1 MPRVSPAKNT
11 HGTRGAKATDM
22 TDTRERDILVA
33 SNEYAYVQD
42 LTKGDIVLYVGPTK
56 ISLSNTERLVDYQH
70 GRFVPIRSE
79 EGAAVAMLCNA
90 TSSQYI
96 VLENPPKDP
105 NVKPTKGNNSAVELR
120 IGRKIVVP
128 GPVSF
133 PLWPGQ
139 RARVV
144 DGHALREDEYLVVR
158 VYDDGHTLPIGSE
171 IIVRG
176 TDTSFY
182 IPETGLEVLPG
193 KGNQYVNKAWRLRKG
208 SGLHLRVA
216 KSFVAEP
223 GEAIPAG
230 SYEAGQDIFLA
241 DGEGFFFPTPN
252 VEVVC
257 DVSSIP
263 LGEREGV
270 YVRDIATGRITTVTG
285 PINFLP
291 DPTRVVVVPRS
302 LDDARCDLY
311 GASHDR
317 DEARALTVYV
327 PSSFAVLVT
336 AKGKREVVRGPQT
349 RVLDYDEDLEVL
361 ELSTGK
367 PKTSERTLRTCF
379 LQTDGN
385 KVSDVLQLK
394 TADHNEIAVAV
405 SYRVSFVGLDHS
417 ERWFNVKDYVG
428 LLCDHA
434 GSLLRAAVRACSIE
448 AFYQNST
455 DILRTAILGEK
466 KEGEPRVGRHFE
478 ENGMWIYDVEVLDV
492 RILDPEVQVL
502 IGGAQR
508 DAIVADVMR
517 RQELLRL
524 ETERLKEQVRRAI
537 CDEQAQTMTAEEAR
551 VEKKR
556 AVDLATAESAAAVTA
571 VADAARMAVR
581 EREQDLERRIL
592 EARVVAFRDQ
602 MAALSPELVAT
613 LKTLGHQALV
623 AELSKNASPLA
634 ILGGESVTEVVERLL
649 GALPIGASSTV
660 AAIVKSKNGTK
671 ESAQEVGKTGR

>member
-1 MPRVSPAKNT
+1 
-11 HGTRGAKATDM
+11 M

-70 GRFVPIRSE
+70 GRFVPIRAE
-79 EGAAVAMLCNA
+79 EGAAVAMLCAA

-105 NVKPTKGNNSAVELR
+105 NVKPTKGNNSAVDLLM
-120 IGRKIVVP
+120 GRKVVVP
-128 GPVSF
+128 GPASF

-158 VYDDGHTLPIGSE
+158 VYDDEAAERSEPIGTE
-171 IIVRG
+171 IVVRG

-182 IPETGLEVLPG
+182 IPTTGLEVLLG
-193 KGNQYVNKAWRLRKG
+193 KGSYVHKARRLREG
-208 SGLHLRVA
+208 SGLHLRVV
-216 KSFVAEP
+216 KSFEATTRD
-223 GEAIPAG
+223 GTAIPPG
-230 SYEAGQDIFLA
+230 SYAAGQDIFLEE
-241 DGEGFFFPTPN
+241 GEGFFFPTASIEI
-252 VEVVC
+252 VGEVAA
-257 DVSSIP
+257 IP

-285 PINFLP
+285 PINYLP
-291 DPTRVVVVPRS
+291 DPTRVQIIARS

-311 GASHDR
+311 NVAHDR
-317 DEARALTVYV
+317 DLVRALSVYV
-327 PSSFAVLVT
+327 PSGFAVLVT
-336 AKGKREVVRGPQT
+336 AKDQRKVMRGPQT
-349 RVLDYDEDLEVL
+349 CVLDYDEDLEVL

-367 PKTSERTLRTCF
+367 PKSSEHTLRTCF

-385 KVSDVLQLK
+385 KVSDVLRLK
-394 TADHNEIAVAV
+394 TADHNEIEVTV
-405 SYRVSFVGLDHS
+405 SYRVSFVGLEHA
-417 ERWFNVKDYVG
+417 ERWFNVTDYVG

-434 GSLLRAAVRACSIE
+434 GSLLRAAVHASSIE

-455 DILRTAILGEK
+455 EILRMAILGEK
-466 KEGEPRVGRHFE
+466 REGEPRPGRHFE

-502 IGGAQR
+502 IGGAQH

-524 ETERLKEQVRRAI
+524 ENERLKEQVRRAI
-537 CDEQAQTMTAEEAR
+537 CDEQAQTMASERER

-556 AVDLATAESAAAVTA
+556 AVDLATAESAAAVAA
-571 VADAARMAVR
+571 VADGSRMAAR
-581 EREQDLERRIL
+581 EREQDLERKML
-592 EARVVAFRDQ
+592 EARVSAFRDQ
-602 MAALSPELVAT
+602 MGALAPELIAT
-613 LKTLGHQALV
+613 LKTLGHQTLAM
-623 AELSKNASPLA
+623 ELSKNASPLA
-634 ILGGESVTEVVERLL
+634 ILGGESVTDVVERLL
-649 GALPIGASSTV
+649 GALPLGASSSV
-660 AAIVKSKNGTK
+660 GALVKAKNGTR
-671 ESAQEVGKTGR
+671 EQEGGKTGR

>member
-1 MPRVSPAKNT
+1 
-11 HGTRGAKATDM
+11 M

-70 GRFVPIRSE
+70 GRFLPIRAD
-79 EGAAVAMLCNA
+79 EGNAVATFVSA

-105 NVKPTKGNNSAVELR
+105 NVRPVKGNNSAVELR
-120 IGRKIVVP
+120 IGRKVVEA
-128 GPVSF
+128 GPASF

-144 DGHALREDEYLVVR
+144 DGHSLREDEYLVVR
-158 VYDDGHTLPIGSE
+158 VYETNEVTRYPIGTE
-171 IIVRG
+171 TIVRG

-182 IPETGLEVLPG
+182 IPTTGLEVVATQSG
-193 KGNQYVNKAWRLRKG
+193 YVRKARRLRRGK
-208 SGLHLRVA
+208 GLHLRVV
-216 KSFVAEP
+216 KSFDAVE
-223 GEAIPAG
+223 GDTIPLG
-230 SYEAGQDIFLA
+230 HYEAGQDIFIA
-241 DGEGFFFPTPN
+241 DREGFFFPTAS
-252 VEVVC
+252 VEI
-257 DVSSIP
+257 VSEIAAIP

-270 YVRDIATGRITTVTG
+270 YAREIASGRIATVTG
-285 PINFLP
+285 PINYLP
-291 DPTRVVVVPRS
+291 DPTRVEIVARMV
-302 LDDARCDLY
+302 DDERAELY
-311 GASHDR
+311 GVPQDR
-317 DEARALTVYV
+317 DATRALSIHV

-336 AKGKREVVRGPQT
+336 AKNKREVVRGPQT

-367 PKTSERTLRTCF
+367 PKSQERTLRTCF

-385 KVSDVLQLK
+385 KVSDVLRVK
-394 TADHNEIAVAV
+394 TADHNEVEVVV
-405 SYRVSFVGLDHS
+405 SYRVSFVGLDHA

-434 GSLLRAAVRACSIE
+434 GSLLRAAARACSIE

-455 DILRTAILGEK
+455 DVLRSAILGEK
-466 KEGEPRVGRHFE
+466 REGEPRPGRHFE

-508 DAIVADVMR
+508 NAIVADVSR

-537 CDEQAQTMTAEEAR
+537 CDEQAQTMVAEQAR

-556 AVDLATAESAAAVTA
+556 AVDLATAESAAAVSG
-571 VADAARMAVR
+571 VSDAARLACK
-581 EREQDLERRIL
+581 ERENEVERKML
-592 EARVVAFRDQ
+592 EARVAAFREQ
-602 MAALSPELVAT
+602 MAALAPELVST
-613 LKTLGHQALV
+613 LKTLGHQQLA
-623 AELSKNASPLA
+623 AELTKSASPLA
-634 ILGGESVTEVVERLL
+634 ILGGESVTDVVERLL
-649 GALPIGASSTV
+649 GSLPIGADATL
-660 AAIVKSKNGTK
+660 KQLLPPKNG
-671 ESAQEVGKTGR
+671 AKTAKT

>member
-1 MPRVSPAKNT
+1 
-11 HGTRGAKATDM
+11 M

-56 ISLSNTERLVDYQH
+56 ISLSNTERLVDYQN
-70 GRFVPIRSE
+70 GRFLPIRAD
-79 EGAAVAMLCNA
+79 EGNAVATFVSA

-105 NVKPTKGNNSAVELR
+105 GVKPVKGNNSAVELR
-120 IGRKIVVP
+120 IGRKVVVP
-128 GPVSF
+128 GPSSF

-144 DGHALREDEYLVVR
+144 DGHSLREDEYLIVR
-158 VYDDGHTLPIGSE
+158 VYETNEVTQHPIGTE
-171 IIVRG
+171 TIVRG

-182 IPETGLEVLPG
+182 VPTTGLEAVATQSG
-193 KGNQYVNKAWRLRKG
+193 YVRKARRLRRGK
-208 SGLHLRVA
+208 GLHLRVV
-216 KSFVAEP
+216 KSFDVAVGDVP
-223 GEAIPAG
+223 LRG
-230 SYEAGQDIFLA
+230 SVDAVEGDTLPLGHYEAGQDIFIA
-241 DGEGFFFPTPN
+241 DREGFFFPTAS
-252 VEVVC
+252 VEVV
-257 DVSSIP
+257 SEISAIP

-270 YVRDIATGRITTVTG
+270 YARDIASGRIETVTG
-285 PINFLP
+285 PINYLP
-291 DPTRVVVVPRS
+291 DPTRVEIVARS
-302 LDDARCDLY
+302 IDDDRADLY
-311 GASHDR
+311 GVPRDR
-317 DEARALTVYV
+317 DVTRALSIHV

-336 AKGKREVVRGPQT
+336 AKNKREVVRGPQT

-367 PKTSERTLRTCF
+367 PKSQERTLRTCF

-385 KVSDVLQLK
+385 KVSDVLRVK
-394 TADHNEIAVAV
+394 TGDHNEVEVVV
-405 SYRVSFVGLDHS
+405 SYRVSFVGLEHA

-434 GSLLRAAVRACSIE
+434 GSLLRAAARACSIE

-455 DILRTAILGEK
+455 DVLRSAILGEK
-466 KEGEPRVGRHFE
+466 REGEPRPGRHFE

-508 DAIVADVMR
+508 NAIVADVSR

-537 CDEQAQTMTAEEAR
+537 CDEQAQTMVAEQAR

-556 AVDLATAESAAAVTA
+556 AVDLATAESAAAV
-571 VADAARMAVR
+571 VGVSDAARIASK
-581 EREQDLERRIL
+581 ERENEVERKML
-592 EARVVAFRDQ
+592 DARVAAFREQ
-602 MAALSPELVAT
+602 MAALAPELVST
-613 LKTLGHQALV
+613 LKTLGHQQLAM
-623 AELSKNASPLA
+623 ELTKSASPLA
-634 ILGGESVTEVVERLL
+634 ILGGESVTDVVERLL
-649 GALPIGASSTV
+649 GALPIGADATL
-660 AAIVKSKNGTK
+660 KQLLPPKNGRSEK
-671 ESAQEVGKTGR
+671 AAKT

>member
-1 MPRVSPAKNT
+1 
-11 HGTRGAKATDM
+11 M

-70 GRFVPIRSE
+70 GRFVPIRAD
-79 EGAAVAMLCNA
+79 EGSAVATFVTA

-120 IGRKIVVP
+120 IGRKVVVP
-128 GPVSF
+128 GPASF

-158 VYDDGHTLPIGSE
+158 VYDEGLEQPIGTE
-171 IIVRG
+171 MIVRG

-182 IPETGLEVLPG
+182 VPSTGLEVVPVQNG
-193 KGNQYVNKAWRLRKG
+193 YVRKARRLRRGK
-208 SGLHLRVA
+208 GLHLRVV
-216 KSFVAEP
+216 KSFDARE
-223 GEAIPAG
+223 GDAIPAG
-230 SYEAGQDIFLA
+230 HYEAGQDIFIA
-241 DGEGFFFPTPN
+241 DREGFFFPTAS
-252 VEVVC
+252 VEVV
-257 DVSSIP
+257 SEIAAIP

-270 YVRDIATGRITTVTG
+270 YAREIASGRIATVTG
-285 PINFLP
+285 PINYLP
-291 DPTRVVVVPRS
+291 DPTRMEIVARAI
-302 LDDARCDLY
+302 DDDHADLY
-311 GASHDR
+311 GIPRDR
-317 DEARALTVYV
+317 DITRALSIYV

-336 AKGKREVVRGPQT
+336 AKNKREVVRGPQT

-367 PKTSERTLRTCF
+367 PKSQERTLRTCF

-385 KVSDVLQLK
+385 KVSDVLRLK
-394 TADHNEIAVAV
+394 TSDHNEVEVTV
-405 SYRVSFVGLDHS
+405 SYRVSFVGLDRA

-434 GSLLRAAVRACSIE
+434 GSLLRGAARACSIE

-455 DILRTAILGEK
+455 DILRTAVLGEK
-466 KEGEPRVGRHFE
+466 RDGEPRSGRHFE

-492 RILDPEVQVL
+492 RILDPEVQHL

-508 DAIVADVMR
+508 NAIVADVTR

-537 CDEQAQTMTAEEAR
+537 CDEQSQTMTAEQTR

-556 AVDLATAESAAAVTA
+556 LVDLATAESAAAVA
-571 VADAARMAVR
+571 SVADDARLASK
-581 EREQDLERRIL
+581 ERENEVERKML
-592 EARVVAFRDQ
+592 EARVAAFRDQ
-602 MAALSPELVAT
+602 MAALAPELVAT
-613 LKTLGHQALV
+613 LKTLGHQQLA
-623 AELSKNASPLA
+623 AELAKSASPLA
-634 ILGGESVTEVVERLL
+634 ILGGESVTDVVERLL
-649 GALPIGASSTV
+649 GALPIGADSTL
-660 AAIVKSKNGTK
+660 KNLLPPKNGK
-671 ESAQEVGKTGR
+671 PEASKTR